1 MRVLCKNYHH
11 TVHNMVPIQMD
22 SGKGTEL
29 GENNMKSRKD
39 LRRYLRFDPITFS
52 ENSNYWRESLLEVIR
67 QDIAG

>member
-1 MRVLCKNYHH
+1 
-11 TVHNMVPIQMD
+11 MVPIQMD
-22 SGKGTEL
+22 SGKVTEL

-52 ENSNYWRESLLEVIR
+52 ENSNYWRESLLAVIR

>member
-29 GENNMKSRKD
+29 EENNMYILDIFGK
-39 LRRYLRFDPITFS
+39 L
-52 ENSNYWRESLLEVIR
+52 YWSSKVLFAEKATKIDDIFTVSLTLNT
-67 QDIAG
+67 